1 MSNPSDRVPA
11 VTLYADKEEVESA
24 FKKVAKAHICAICG
38 KQFNLLNSMGQLECR
53 QHPGY
58 LQENGRWSCC
68 GQKQYPI
75 NWVRNQP
82 ILRMYTTHNCQKF
95 QAPYKLAPKVPGCQ
109 PCDHNTSD
117 QPFTH
122 KDAMPITDLSALLP
136 ELNKRYPFHLRAGFD
151 QGVLRRCGTRK
162 IVVPKKAA
170 KVIYMDND
178 GEEQT
183 YEKPDD
189 SALGLNYE
197 DEIESDSDDER
208 PEGIEMQA
216 FDKQGRQIT
225 TWK

>member
-1 MSNPSDRVPA
+1 
-11 VTLYADKEEVESA
+11 
-24 FKKVAKAHICAICG
+24 
-38 KQFNLLNSMGQLECR
+38 MGQLECR

-82 ILRMYTTHNCQKF
+82 VLRMYTTTIVKIST
-95 QAPYKLAPKVPGCQ
+95 PYKLAPKVPGCQ

-162 IVVPKKAA
+162 IVVPKKAE

-183 YEKPDD
+183 YLVPDYGD
-189 SALGLNYE
+189 DE
-197 DEIESDSDDER
+197 DESEPDSDDEDDGR

-225 TWK
+225 TWQ

>member
-1 MSNPSDRVPA
+1 M
-11 VTLYADKEEVESA
+11 
-24 FKKVAKAHICAICG
+24 
-38 KQFNLLNSMGQLECR
+38 
-53 QHPGY
+53 
-58 LQENGRWSCC
+58 
-68 GQKQYPI
+68 
-75 NWVRNQP
+75 
-82 ILRMYTTHNCQKF
+82 
-95 QAPYKLAPKVPGCQ
+95 
-109 PCDHNTSD
+109 
-117 QPFTH
+117 
-122 KDAMPITDLSALLP
+122 
-136 ELNKRYPFHLRAGFD
+136 
-151 QGVLRRCGTRK
+151 
-162 IVVPKKAA
+162 PKKAA